1 MALVEVTKLGLYCP
15 QADIYIDPWRKVPRA
30 MITHAHADH
39 ARSGMGLY
47 IAQEHSVPL
56 LKSRLGKIQA
66 QGYSYGTSFYC
77 NGVRFSFHPAGHVPG
92 SAQIRLEYKGEVW
105 VVSGDYKLEDDGL
118 SVPFEPIKCHSFITE
133 STFGMP
139 IYRWMPQ
146 EKVFGEL
153 NDWWATNAEEGVVSV
168 MVGYSLGKAQRIL
181 HHLDASI
188 GPVIVH
194 PAIHEMND
202 EIRAFAPQLKQAT
215 KWTKGI
221 KPEENR
227 NAMILIPPG
236 AHEVHWIEK
245 FRPYSMGFASGWMN
259 LRGARRWNAADRGF
273 VISDHA
279 DWPSLLRAIQD
290 TGAEK
295 VFVTHGYTSVLVRYL
310 RELGL
315 EAEELET
322 LFEGETQEVNSAA
335 AHE

>member
-1 MALVEVTKLGLYCP
+1 MALVEVTKFGLYCP
-15 QADIYIDPWRKVPRA
+15 QADVYIDPWRKVPRA

-47 IAQEHSVPL
+47 IAQEHTVPL

-105 VVSGDYKLEDDGL
+105 VVSGDYKLEKDGL
-118 SVPFEPIKCHSFITE
+118 SVPFEPIRCHAFITE

-181 HHLDASI
+181 HHLDDSI
-188 GPVIVH
+188 GPIIVH
-194 PAIHEMND
+194 PAIHDMND
-202 EIRAFAPQLKQAT
+202 DIRAFAPQLKQAT
-215 KWTKGI
+215 KWTKGLN
-221 KPEENR
+221 PALHR

-236 AHEVHWIEK
+236 AHEANWLEK
-245 FRPYSMGFASGWMN
+245 FRPYSIGFASGWMN
-259 LRGARRWNAADRGF
+259 LRGANRWDLADRGF

-279 DWPSLLRAIQD
+279 DWPGLLSAIKA
-290 TGAEK
+290 TGAEEIY
-295 VFVTHGYTSVLVRYL
+295 VTHGYTETLVRYL
-310 RELGL
+310 NDQGL
-315 EAEELET
+315 NAMELET
-322 LFEGETQEVNSAA
+322 LYEGDEAEARALMQ
-335 AHE
+335 H

>member
-1 MALVEVTKLGLYCP
+1 
-15 QADIYIDPWRKVPRA
+15 
-30 MITHAHADH
+30 
-39 ARSGMGLY
+39 
-47 IAQEHSVPL
+47 
-56 LKSRLGKIQA
+56 
-66 QGYSYGTSFYC
+66 
-77 NGVRFSFHPAGHVPG
+77 
-92 SAQIRLEYKGEVW
+92 
-105 VVSGDYKLEDDGL
+105 
-118 SVPFEPIKCHSFITE
+118 
-133 STFGMP
+133 MP

-322 LFEGETQEVNSAA
+322 LFEGETQEVHSAA